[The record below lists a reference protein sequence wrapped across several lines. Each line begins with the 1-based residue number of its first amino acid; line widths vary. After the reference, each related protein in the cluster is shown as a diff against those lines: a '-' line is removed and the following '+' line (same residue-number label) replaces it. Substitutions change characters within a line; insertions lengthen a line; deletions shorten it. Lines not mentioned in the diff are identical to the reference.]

1 MYIFGAYQS
10 ECVPFVFDVFAFG
23 VNQSEC
29 ILLVSS
35 MHNFGGQSAQVMMLK
50 MRMTMLMLKMRVRV
64 TTSSVS
70 QELLQ
75 HPPDILDRCLTTA
88 GIVDRCLPTDSDS
101 RRYQAIVAACT
112 YLSTLSHKLDNQG

>member
-1 MYIFGAYQS
+1 M
-10 ECVPFVFDVFAFG
+10 FAFG

-35 MHNFGGQSAQVMMLK
+35 VYNFGGQSAQVMMLK
-50 MRMTMLMLKMRVRV
+50 MRMIMLKMKMRVKMRVRV
-64 TTSSVS
+64 RVRVATSSVS

>member
-10 ECVPFVFDVFAFG
+10 ECVPLVFDVFAFG

-50 MRMTMLMLKMRVRV
+50 MRMTMLKMKMRVRV
-64 TTSSVS
+64 ATSSVS